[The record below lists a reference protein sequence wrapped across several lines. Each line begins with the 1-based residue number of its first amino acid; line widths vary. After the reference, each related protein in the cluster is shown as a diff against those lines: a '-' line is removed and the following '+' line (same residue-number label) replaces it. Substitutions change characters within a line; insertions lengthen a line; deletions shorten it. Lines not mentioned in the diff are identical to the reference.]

1 MGITVT
7 ARTPD
12 GQLHII
18 QAPTYGTAHDR
29 ADDLGAVR
37 IQDGLG
43 DVALK
48 IGGEWVYLPRSTPA
62 GRGHS

>member
-1 MGITVT
+1 MGVTIT

-18 QAPTYGTAHDR
+18 QASTYGTAHDR
-29 ADDLGAVR
+29 ANDIGAVR

-43 DVALK
+43 DVMVRF
-48 IGGEWVYLPRSTPA
+48 GGEWVYLPRRRA
-62 GRGHS
+62 RQ